1 MRETELCDDDEMT
14 TARFNENNNEMDR
27 LEKEGHKLMV
37 AERNALLR
45 ITAEN
50 LGRRLG
56 WQDSD
61 ATNLRRRSAPLS
73 MWFPATQ

>member
-1 MRETELCDDDEMT
+1 MT
-14 TARFNENNNEMDR
+14 TARFNENNKEMDR
-27 LEKEGHKLMV
+27 LGKEGHKLMV

-61 ATNLRRRSAPLS
+61 AANLRRRSTPLS
-73 MWFPATQ
+73 MWFPAAQ